1 MIHPPFSLS
10 FSTPPQTTQEK
21 LQDDLKLAQFM
32 KDADQIDAASASH
45 EAFLD
50 FNDLGNSLDDVENLM
65 KNHEGEGPSVGFVK
79 YKCR

>member
-1 MIHPPFSLS
+1 M
-10 FSTPPQTTQEK
+10 E
-21 LQDDLKLAQFM
+21 DDLKLAQFM

-65 KNHEGEGPSVGFVK
+65 KNHEGEK
-79 YKCR
+79 KANEE